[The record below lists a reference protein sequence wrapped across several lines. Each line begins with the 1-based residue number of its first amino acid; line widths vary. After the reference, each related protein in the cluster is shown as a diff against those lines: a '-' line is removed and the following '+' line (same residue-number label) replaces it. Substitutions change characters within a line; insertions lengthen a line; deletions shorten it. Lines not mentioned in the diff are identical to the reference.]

1 MGSTRVRARRSLYF
15 HLAQFRRSSVQTTQ
29 QNPTPFSVK
38 TMRSGDS
45 PQHKVAS
52 MLCAILIV
60 VVGAS
65 GAEAAA
71 SFSRVSFF
79 PPRLGHSVAP
89 RTDLSRSSLTVARI
103 SNEPCL
109 ARRIVDS
116 FPRGGG
122 IDDDVDDDEEDDDE
136 NEDFD
141 DDGEDDAESSDFKFD
156 DEIAESDFAEDT
168 TVDRVLTAWKNTPPL
183 TKGYLTA
190 SAVATIFGFL
200 FGKNEFPKLL
210 LLDWEKVLTRLQI
223 WRPFTAFLNFG
234 PLGIGYLMTA
244 QFVWVYMSTLER
256 LNHNRPYDFWTMI
269 LFGQL
274 SMVIV
279 YPLLKLRSS
288 FLGHNLSTFLVY
300 IWSRYHDGVEVNMFE
315 LFNVK
320 AEMLPWMFLAQT
332 FLLEGE
338 PPILD
343 FLGIVFGHLYH
354 HCKTVGILRAP
365 ESLSKWYDESEAAKP
380 IRDLYKPISSDF
392 DAP

>member
-1 MGSTRVRARRSLYF
+1 
-15 HLAQFRRSSVQTTQ
+15 
-29 QNPTPFSVK
+29 
-38 TMRSGDS
+38 
-45 PQHKVAS
+45 
-52 MLCAILIV
+52 MLCRILIL

-65 GAEAAA
+65 GAEAA
-71 SFSRVSFF
+71 SFTRVSFF
-79 PPRLGHSVAP
+79 PPRLGRSVA
-89 RTDLSRSSLTVARI
+89 RTVSSKSSLTVTRK

-109 ARRIVDS
+109 ARRIADYV
-116 FPRGGG
+116 PRGGA
-122 IDDDVDDDEEDDDE
+122 IADDVDDEEEDDDE
-136 NEDFD
+136 DDYLD
-141 DDGEDDAESSDFKFD
+141 DDDDDDDAESSDFKFD
-156 DEIAESDFAEDT
+156 DEIAESDFAEET
-168 TVDRVLTAWKNTPPL
+168 TVDRILIAWKNTPPL

-190 SAVATIFGFL
+190 SAAATIYGFL
-200 FGKNEFPKLL
+200 FGKNEFPTLL

-256 LNHNRPYDFWTMI
+256 LNHNRPYDFWIMI

-274 SMVIV
+274 SMVIG
-279 YPLLKLRSS
+279 YPLLKLRTS

-300 IWSRYHDGVEVNMFE
+300 IWSRYHEGIEVNMFE
-315 LFNVK
+315 LFNTK

-354 HCKTVGILRAP
+354 HCKAVGILRAP

-380 IRDLYKPISSDF
+380 IRELYKPISSDF
-392 DAP
+392 DAL

>member
-1 MGSTRVRARRSLYF
+1 MRARRSFDF
-15 HLAQFRRSSVQTTQ
+15 HLALFGRSIVQTTQ
-29 QNPTPFSVK
+29 QNSTHMQSVQ
-38 TMRSGDS
+38 S

-52 MLCAILIV
+52 MLCGILIL

-65 GAEAAA
+65 YAEAAA

-79 PPRLGHSVAP
+79 PPRLGRSVP
-89 RTDLSRSSLTVARI
+89 RTVSSKSSLTVTQI

-116 FPRGGG
+116 VPRGGA
-122 IDDDVDDDEEDDDE
+122 IANYEEEEEDDDD
-136 NEDFD
+136 EDVDLD
-141 DDGEDDAESSDFKFD
+141 DDDDDTESSNFTFD
-156 DEIAESDFAEDT
+156 DEIAESDFAEET
-168 TVDRVLTAWKNTPPL
+168 TVDRILTAWKNTPPL

-190 SAVATIFGFL
+190 SAAATIYGFL

-256 LNHNRPYDFWTMI
+256 LNHNRPYDFWIMI

-274 SMVIV
+274 SMVIG
-279 YPLLKLRSS
+279 YPLLKLRTS

-300 IWSRYHDGVEVNMFE
+300 IWSRYNEGIDVNMFD
-315 LFNVK
+315 LFNTK

-332 FLLEGE
+332 YLLEGE

-365 ESLSKWYDESEAAKP
+365 ESLSKWYDESETAKP
-380 IRDLYKPISSDF
+380 IRELYKPISSDF